1 MCYNKY
7 SIKILINQGFIL
19 KNKWKGCKVLKQA
32 KGKNVKVNIL
42 YSIGVVVIVLGVV
55 FLTYN
60 AADNI
65 VSSASDNIPM
75 SVSTTLR
82 EYSTTM
88 QSDVN
93 NTTDELTSAQTPDT
107 TKEQTNDDIKS
118 STVENDDCVYVNE
131 DGDVVYSIQKGDTL
145 CEISDKFGYSVDEIA
160 EYNRIRNVNLIYA
173 DSSLRI
179 PSR

>member
-1 MCYNKY
+1 M
-7 SIKILINQGFIL
+7 LINQGFIL
-19 KNKWKGCKVLKQA
+19 KNKWKGCKIVKQA

-42 YSIGVVVIVLGVV
+42 CGIGVVVIVLGIV

-60 AADNI
+60 AADDI
-65 VSSASDNIPM
+65 VSNASDNM
-75 SVSTTLR
+75 SMAVFTAVT

-93 NTTDELTSAQTPDT
+93 DTADELTSAQTPET
-107 TKEQTNDDIKS
+107 TKEQTNDDVNS
-118 STVENDDCVYVNE
+118 STVENNDDCVSVSE
-131 DGDVVYSIQKGDTL
+131 DGDIIYSIQKGDTL

-160 EYNRIRNVNLIYA
+160 EYNQIRNVDLIYA

-179 PSR
+179 PSK